1 MTAWFKSKFLFSSFG
16 PLYFFLAI
24 GLTVQ
29 HNWQSKW
36 NWGFTNSAMVAGW
49 GCLVLSFLIFLQL
62 RTSFEVGSIIRSA
75 ISAPERLDESVL
87 SYMLSYLPPLMID
100 DFGNNAK
107 VIPAAGFYSVLIT
120 LMAATNTIYINPY
133 FLIFRIRIFRI
144 SLPDGKRV
152 VLISKRNTLKDGESI
167 PLYAINPESLY
178 YSPKDE
184 R

>member
-1 MTAWFKSKFLFSSFG
+1 
-16 PLYFFLAI
+16 
-24 GLTVQ
+24 
-29 HNWQSKW
+29 
-36 NWGFTNSAMVAGW
+36 
-49 GCLVLSFLIFLQL
+49 
-62 RTSFEVGSIIRSA
+62 
-75 ISAPERLDESVL
+75 
-87 SYMLSYLPPLMID
+87 MID

-107 VIPAAGFYSVLIT
+107 VIPVAGFYIVLIT

-144 SLPDGKRV
+144 LLPDGKRV

>member
-16 PLYFFLAI
+16 PLYFFLAL

-29 HNWQSKW
+29 HDWQAKW
-36 NWGFTNSAMVAGW
+36 NWSFTNLAMITGW
-49 GCLVLSFLIFLQL
+49 GCLALSFLAFLHL
-62 RTSFEVGSIIRSA
+62 RTDFAVGSIIRSA
-75 ISAPERLDESVL
+75 ISSPERLDESVL

-107 VIPAAGFYSVLIT
+107 VIPALGFYSVLIT
-120 LMAATNTIYINPY
+120 LMAATNTIYVNPY
-133 FLIFRIRIFRI
+133 FLLFKIRIFRV
-144 SLPDGKRV
+144 SLADGKRV
-152 VLISKRNTLKDGESI
+152 VLISKRTNIKEGELI
-167 PLYAINPESLY
+167 PLYAINPDSLY